1 MVDGLPF
8 AIRVPFSCHC
18 ALHKK
23 SLTLTLIFHICAL
36 QHDFSW
42 LFVLRFWPHT
52 DLKTGDLN
60 MATAKKAAPK
70 AKKIEDF
77 TSQATASM
85 QENFEKVSASMAEMG
100 SMGQENMEAVVES
113 ATIFAKGVEEVAT
126 EQAAFTKEAVEK
138 GVEQFKAVASVKTPQ
153 EFIEAQTDFMRE
165 AFEANIAQMT
175 KLTDM
180 WTATTKDA
188 SQPLNKR
195 YTAAVEKMQ
204 SFRV

>member
-1 MVDGLPF
+1 
-8 AIRVPFSCHC
+8 
-18 ALHKK
+18 
-23 SLTLTLIFHICAL
+23 
-36 QHDFSW
+36 
-42 LFVLRFWPHT
+42 
-52 DLKTGDLN
+52 